1 MNSLAFEMA
10 RKDNIFM
17 ADFNTNEILKSLE
30 ALYLQKNYEEA
41 TSLLIKNRSDLDPGL
56 FHYNLGTVYAKW
68 GNLAAGRYHLE
79 KSIKTG
85 FVNSAS
91 LNNSQYVKEQLAV
104 DDLGSSQKY
113 SDQWMNTTLGL
124 PVSLFVSFAL
134 VMAIVALALKKYGDK
149 IKNWGVACLIVLGV
163 APLLYK
169 VGYLG
174 KVNYAILLEE
184 GVLREGPSRIFDQKA
199 ALNPGTKVIITKYD
213 NGWYFISNPVHL
225 SGWVERKNL
234 GIY

>member
-1 MNSLAFEMA
+1 MNSLAFEKA

-17 ADFNTNEILKSLE
+17 ADNNTNEILKSLE
-30 ALYLQKNYEEA
+30 SLYLKRNYEEA
-41 TSLLIKNRSDLDPGL
+41 STLLIKNRSDFNPGL
-56 FHYNLGTVYAKW
+56 FHYNLGTVYTKW

-79 KSIKTG
+79 KSIKSG

-91 LNNSQYVKEQLAV
+91 INNVQYVKEKLAV
-104 DDLGSSQKY
+104 DDLGESKDAY
-113 SDQWMNTTLGL
+113 DQWMDSALGL
-124 PVSLFVSFAL
+124 PLGLFISFAL
-134 VMAIVALALKKYGDK
+134 LMCLLVAGMKKFGKEVSRYALAGL
-149 IKNWGVACLIVLGV
+149 LIIGL
-163 APLLYK
+163 APLTYK
-169 VGYLG
+169 LTYLN

-199 ALNPGTKVIITKYD
+199 ALNAGTKVIITKYD

>member
-17 ADFNTNEILKSLE
+17 ADFNTDEILKSLE
-30 ALYLQKNYEEA
+30 ELYLKKNYEEA
-41 TSLLIKNRSDLDPGL
+41 STLLIKNKSDLDTGL

-68 GNLAAGRYHLE
+68 GNLAAGRYHVE
-79 KSIKTG
+79 KSIKSG

-91 LNNSQYVKEQLAV
+91 LNNNQFIKEQLAV
-104 DDLGSSQKY
+104 DDLSTSQSL
-113 SDQWMNTTLGL
+113 SDQWMDLTLSL
-124 PVSLFVSFAL
+124 PLGIYILFAL
-134 VMAIVALALKKYGDK
+134 VLSVAAAGWKKFGKEVNSYALAALLV
-149 IKNWGVACLIVLGV
+149 IGV
-163 APLLYK
+163 APLAYK
-169 VGYLG
+169 VAVID

-184 GVLREGPSRIFDQKA
+184 GALREGPSRIFDQKA

-225 SGWVERKNL
+225 SGWIERKNL

>member
-1 MNSLAFEMA
+1 MNSLAFGKA
-10 RKDNIFM
+10 RKDNNFM

-30 ALYLQKNYEEA
+30 SLYLKRNYEEA
-41 TSLLIKNRSDLDPGL
+41 STLLIKNRSEFEPGF
-56 FHYNLGTVYAKW
+56 FHYNLGTIYTKW

-79 KSIKTG
+79 KSIKSG
-85 FVNSAS
+85 YVNSAS
-91 LNNSQYVKEQLAV
+91 LNNVQYIKEKLAV
-104 DDLGSSQKY
+104 DDLASSKELH
-113 SDQWMNTTLGL
+113 DQWMNTTLDLPMGL
-124 PVSLFVSFAL
+124 YISFAL
-134 VMAIVALALKKYGDK
+134 LMFVIVAGMKKFGKQLQVPVMALLLV
-149 IKNWGVACLIVLGV
+149 VGV

-169 VGYLG
+169 VTYLN

-199 ALNPGTKVIITKYD
+199 ALNAGTKVIITKYD